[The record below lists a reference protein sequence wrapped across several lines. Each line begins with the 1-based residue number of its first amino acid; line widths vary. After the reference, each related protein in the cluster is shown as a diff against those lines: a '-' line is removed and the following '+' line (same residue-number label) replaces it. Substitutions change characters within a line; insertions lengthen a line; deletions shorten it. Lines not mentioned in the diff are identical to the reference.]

1 MMHPCVSSGVQVW
14 AVAGFTLLARHV
26 GHTDAVGALAL
37 DGNFLFSG
45 SEDAT
50 IRVWDTVP
58 ARVGSGEH
66 FRSWIVCTLR
76 FGGRK
81 SFNPQHQRRGTV
93 PGWKPGGLGSRGF
106 VGVEDRSGLDGHV

>member
-76 FGGRK
+76 FGAAKVSTLSTKDVGLCQAG
-81 SFNPQHQRRGTV
+81 NPVVWGV
-93 PGWKPGGLGSRGF
+93 GALSGSRI
-106 VGVEDRSGLDGHV
+106 DLD